1 MQREN
6 DVEPWDLG
14 RSLSQTNTSV
24 SNTLK
29 NKQQQV
35 NAGSNMLG
43 SLRRLST

>member
-29 NKQQQV
+29 NKQQV